1 MAENNQ
7 NHVAEE
13 RLEKDF
19 SRNDYPDEHLGAH
32 VDSEHALNKIRTAG
46 SISISPELFEKIYLS
61 PQNRVKG
68 ELRKTF
74 GNPTPLVDRLPPSPD
89 AAELASVFPILMGW
103 RGASGVSANVG
114 AYYFCGGVL
123 MLLGAIG
130 EWVLGNSFPCVV
142 FMSFSGFWMSLGATL
157 TPDFNAY
164 GAFATDPSN
173 PASGM
178 QTVGFN
184 SGFGFLM
191 LAMAFMCFL
200 FTILALRTNICFVT
214 ILGSLVFVFCLL
226 AGAYW
231 QTSNGNLNTARHL
244 QKAGGAFAFI
254 TICAGWWILFAIL
267 LVALDHP
274 LQLPVGDLSHFVK
287 GRSEK
292 RKATV
297 ANAV

>member
-7 NHVAEE
+7 NHVVEE
-13 RLEKDF
+13 HLEKDF

-32 VDSEHALNKIRTAG
+32 VDADHALNKIRTAG

-68 ELRKTF
+68 ELRRTCLIGF
-74 GNPTPLVDRLPPSPD
+74 LLALTPLSC
-89 AAELASVFPILMGW
+89 ILMGW
-103 RGASGVSANVG
+103 RGASGASANVG

-130 EWVLGNSFPCVV
+130 EWILGNSFPCVV
-142 FMSFSGFWMSLGATL
+142 FASFGGFWTSFGATL

-173 PASGM
+173 PASGL

-191 LAMAFMCFL
+191 LSMAFMCFL
-200 FTILALRTNICFVT
+200 FTILALRTNLCFVT
-214 ILGSLVFVFCLL
+214 ILGTLCLLFCML

-231 QTSNGNLNTARHL
+231 QTSNGNLDTARHL
-244 QKAGGAFAFI
+244 QKAGGAFSFI
-254 TICAGWWILFAIL
+254 TICAGWWVMFAIL
-267 LVALDHP
+267 LVAIDFP
-274 LQLPVGDLSHFVK
+274 FQLPVGDLSHIIK
-287 GRSEK
+287 GKSEK
-292 RKATV
+292 RKAAGNV
-297 ANAV
+297 V

>member
-61 PQNRVKG
+61 PQNKVKG
-68 ELRKTF
+68 ELRKKF
-74 GNPTPLVDRLPPSPD
+74 GNPTPVSLIGFL
-89 AAELASVFPILMGW
+89 LALTPLSCILMGW

-114 AYYFCGGVL
+114 AYYFCGGIL

-142 FMSFSGFWMSLGATL
+142 FMSFSGFWMSFGATL

-231 QTSNGNLNTARHL
+231 QTSNGNLDTARHL

-274 LQLPVGDLSHFVK
+274 LQLPVGDLSHIVK

-292 RKATV
+292 RKASV

>member
-13 RLEKDF
+13 HLEKDF

-32 VDSEHALNKIRTAG
+32 VDADHALNKIRTAG

-68 ELRKTF
+68 ELRRTCLIGF
-74 GNPTPLVDRLPPSPD
+74 LLALTPLSC
-89 AAELASVFPILMGW
+89 ILMGW
-103 RGASGVSANVG
+103 RGASGASANVG

-130 EWVLGNSFPCVV
+130 EWILGNSFPCVV
-142 FMSFSGFWMSLGATL
+142 FASFGGFWISFGATL

-173 PASGM
+173 PASGL

-191 LAMAFMCFL
+191 LTMAFMCFL
-200 FTILALRTNICFVT
+200 FTILALRTNLCFVT
-214 ILGSLVFVFCLL
+214 ILGSLFFVFCML

-231 QTSNGNLNTARHL
+231 QTSNGNLDTARHL

-254 TICAGWWILFAIL
+254 TICTGWWVMFAIL
-267 LVALDHP
+267 LVAIDFP
-274 LQLPVGDLSHFVK
+274 FQLPVGDLSHIVK
-287 GRSEK
+287 GKSEK
-292 RKATV
+292 RKAV
-297 ANAV
+297 ANVV